1 MPQTKPT
8 SEQVTFLQA
17 GTGATQRTAL
27 AKLRD
32 TVSVKDFGNDL
43 AAAITAIGATLVELV
58 IDTPVIVSANAT
70 IPTTMSV
77 RVVRGG
83 GITINNTITLTV
95 NGLFAAPTTTVFTL
109 VGTGSVVFG
118 TSTIEAAY
126 PQWWGAVGDGTTNCT
141 TSIQA
146 AMDAYKVV
154 QLIPGTYLITSA
166 LQFKSNGIQILGSG
180 MSGATTINRTGSGI
194 AFEND
199 QKATITRLFC
209 VISNLKIVASAAGAN
224 AVVDWRSMQ
233 FGRLTDLWIVGQSTA
248 GCSCIRMDVA
258 TFGVTEATYNI
269 VSGCYMGI
277 CAYGINIGDGANS
290 NLFIGNRI
298 QTSFSGGYG
307 IALSGT
313 TAGAVSNNS
322 ILSNGFEYPGAINT
336 GILVFQNTDQT
347 LISGNRF
354 ESLANGV
361 SVGATSN
368 KNVNAAF
375 ASNYFSSCTNN
386 INLTGS
392 PTGSG
397 NAYAIRASASI
408 SGTGAVGPLVFND
421 VQFNMGGSKSATGT
435 YAITFTDGNLP
446 STGYVINATSDQP
459 NNVVTAKSTSGLTI
473 ETRNSLYVLTDAT
486 RLDVVV
492 SHNR

>member
-1 MPQTKPT
+1 M
-8 SEQVTFLQA
+8 
-17 GTGATQRTAL
+17 
-27 AKLRD
+27 
-32 TVSVKDFGNDL
+32 
-43 AAAITAIGATLVELV
+43 
-58 IDTPVIVSANAT
+58 
-70 IPTTMSV
+70 
-77 RVVRGG
+77 
-83 GITINNTITLTV
+83 
-95 NGLFAAPTTTVFTL
+95 
-109 VGTGSVVFG
+109 
-118 TSTIEAAY
+118 
-126 PQWWGAVGDGTTNCT
+126 
-141 TSIQA
+141 
-146 AMDAYKVV
+146 
-154 QLIPGTYLITSA
+154 
-166 LQFKSNGIQILGSG
+166 
-180 MSGATTINRTGSGI
+180 
-194 AFEND
+194 
-199 QKATITRLFC
+199 
-209 VISNLKIVASAAGAN
+209 
-224 AVVDWRSMQ
+224 
-233 FGRLTDLWIVGQSTA
+233 
-248 GCSCIRMDVA
+248 
-258 TFGVTEATYNI
+258 
-269 VSGCYMGI
+269 
-277 CAYGINIGDGANS
+277 
-290 NLFIGNRI
+290 
-298 QTSFSGGYG
+298 
-307 IALSGT
+307 
-313 TAGAVSNNS
+313 
-322 ILSNGFEYPGAINT
+322 
-336 GILVFQNTDQT
+336 
-347 LISGNRF
+347 ISGNRF